1 MNLSR
6 QHQWQDI
13 LQITAQLQQ
22 LSVNENL
29 SAMAE
34 LGIQRQEKLDVFF
47 SVEVASTDAE
57 EIAQGI
63 RKIMES
69 DALLTQKSVH
79 QQQSILEGVKT
90 LVTGK
95 QAVKAYGDIQKN

>member
-13 LQITAQLQQ
+13 LQITEHLQQ

-34 LGIQRQEKLDVFF
+34 LGIKRQEKLDAFF

-79 QQQSILEGVKT
+79 QQQSILEGVQT